1 LRNAF
6 NNFDVRTKLAIVAG
20 ISTTAV
26 VIQDV
31 YVLSFLLIISIL
43 LSAFFFG
50 DIKKTLRATRRLWY
64 LFLAIVILQSIFN
77 RSGSSLLTIGDFT
90 ILTDIGL
97 LRGAEFLL
105 RISVILFSATI
116 VASSDHREVV
126 QGLVQLKIPYEF
138 AFMVSVGIRFLPL
151 LRSEFIDVMTAI
163 QLRGIDIKK
172 IPFKK
177 RLKVYTYIFTP
188 IMTGAINKARNLSI
202 AMEARAF
209 RAYPER
215 TSYLVLKLV
224 PKDYIVMIITLL
236 CTAAV
241 FTLYYLFGFPGRIL

>member
-1 LRNAF
+1 
-6 NNFDVRTKLAIVAG
+6 
-20 ISTTAV
+20 
-26 VIQDV
+26 
-31 YVLSFLLIISIL
+31 VLLFLLIISIV
-43 LSAFFFG
+43 LSALFYG
-50 DIKKTLRATRRLWY
+50 SLLNTIRTARRLWY
-64 LFLAIVILQSIFN
+64 VFIVIVIMQSIFN
-77 RSGSSLLTIGDFT
+77 RAGSPLLSVWGFT
-90 ILTDIGL
+90 VLTDAGL
-97 LRGAEFLL
+97 IKGAEFLL
-105 RISVILFSATI
+105 RISVIIFSAAI

-126 QGLVQLKIPYEF
+126 QGLVQLKIPYEI

-163 QLRGIDIKK
+163 QLRGVDIKK

-177 RLKVYTYIFTP
+177 RLKLYSYIFTP
-188 IMTGAINKARNLSI
+188 IMAGAIKKARDLST

-224 PKDYIVMIITLL
+224 PKDYIVMITTLV

-241 FTLYYLFGFPGRIL
+241 FILYYIFGFPGRIL

>member
-1 LRNAF
+1 LRKAF
-6 NNFDVRTKLAIVAG
+6 DSFDIRTKLAIVAG

-26 VIQDV
+26 VIQHV

-43 LSAFFFG
+43 LSALFFG
-50 DIKKTLRATRRLWY
+50 DLKKTMKTTRRLWY
-64 LFLAIVILQSIFN
+64 VFIAIIVLQSIFN
-77 RSGSSLLTIGDFT
+77 RSGSPLLSIGGFT
-90 ILTDIGL
+90 LLTDIGL
-97 LRGAEFLL
+97 VKGAEFLL

-126 QGLVQLKIPYEF
+126 QGLVQLKVPYEI

-151 LRSEFIDVMTAI
+151 LRSEYIDVMTAI
-163 QLRGIDIKK
+163 QLRGIDIRK

-177 RLKVYTYIFTP
+177 KLKVYSYIFTP
-188 IMTGAINKARNLSI
+188 IMAGAINKARNLST

-215 TSYLVLKLV
+215 TSYLMLKLV
-224 PKDYIVMIITLL
+224 PKDYIVMILMLL
-236 CTAAV
+236 FTAAV
-241 FTLYYLFGFPGRIL
+241 FILYYVFAFPGRIL